1 MNIIDSHVQFGGF
14 ENVICSMSS
23 LEEGMKNFG
32 VTQGI
37 ISSLYGCEY
46 DRSGGRINANLNQID
61 VNKILMRD
69 ISTTRASFKALFWIR
84 PRSEKAGQTLETFLL
99 KNRSVFVGLTV
110 HPRYAGL
117 KFSSEKY
124 GSYLKLCKKL
134 SLPMCI
140 HTENDGFSNIEFVLE
155 AALDYPDV
163 NFVAMNMEMGSDHQ
177 EAIRC
182 IKECPN
188 LYGDTTLM
196 DIDAIINVVRACGS
210 RKILFGTGAPVLGDD
225 SYNRYINAEKKIRQ
239 KFKDAGAQNVF
250 HANAEKIFHLL

>member
-1 MNIIDSHVQFGGF
+1 
-14 ENVICSMSS
+14 MSF
-23 LEEGMKNFG
+23 LEEGMKSFG
-32 VTQGI
+32 VTQGM
-37 ISSLYGCEY
+37 ISSLYGYEY

-69 ISTTRASFKALFWIR
+69 ISTSRASFKALFWIR

-99 KNRSVFVGLTV
+99 KNRSLFVGLTV

-124 GSYLKLCKKL
+124 GSYLKLCRKL

-163 NFVAMNMEMGSDHQ
+163 NFVAVNMELGSDHQ

-188 LYGDTTLM
+188 LYGDTSMMEL
-196 DIDAIINVVRACGS
+196 DAIIDVVRACGS
-210 RKILFGTGAPVLGDD
+210 RKILFGSGAPFYGAD
-225 SYNRYINAEKKIRQ
+225 SYNRYITAEKKMRQ
-239 KFKDAGAQNVF
+239 KFKDAGAQNFF

>member
-1 MNIIDSHVQFGGF
+1 MNIIDSHVQLGVF

-23 LEEGMKNFG
+23 LEEGMKSFG

-46 DRSGGRINANLNQID
+46 DRSGVRINANINQID
-61 VNKILMRD
+61 VNKMLMRD
-69 ISTTRASFKALFWIR
+69 ISASKASFKALFWIR
-84 PRSEKAGQTLETFLL
+84 PRSEKAGHTLEAFLL
-99 KNRSVFVGLTV
+99 KNGAMFVGLTV
-110 HPRYAGL
+110 HPRFAGL
-117 KFSSEKY
+117 KFSSDNY
-124 GSYLKLCKKL
+124 SSYLKLCRKL

-140 HTENDGFSNIEFVLE
+140 HTENDGFSNIDFVLE

-163 NFVAMNMEMGSDHQ
+163 NFVAVNAEPGSDHM

-188 LYGDTTLM
+188 LYGDTALLEL
-196 DIDAIINVVRACGS
+196 DAIVDMIRACGS
-210 RKILFGTGAPVLGDD
+210 RKILFGSGAPALGAD

-239 KFKDAGAQNVF
+239 KFKEAGVQNVF
-250 HANAEKIFHLL
+250 RANAEKIFHLL

>member
-1 MNIIDSHVQFGGF
+1 MNIIDSHVQLGVF

-23 LEEGMKNFG
+23 LEVGMKNFG

-37 ISSLYGCEY
+37 VSSLYGCEY
-46 DRSGGRINANLNQID
+46 DRSGARINANVNQIE
-61 VNKILMRD
+61 VNRALMRD
-69 ISTTRASFKALFWIR
+69 ISASKTSFKALFWIR
-84 PRSEKAGQTLETFLL
+84 PRSEKAGHTLEAFLF

-117 KFSSEKY
+117 KFSAENY
-124 GSYLKLCKKL
+124 GSYLTLCRKL

-155 AALDYPDV
+155 AALEYPDV
-163 NFVAMNMEMGSDHQ
+163 NFVAVHMELGSDHQ

-196 DIDAIINVVRACGS
+196 ELDAIVDVVRACGS
-210 RKILFGTGAPVLGDD
+210 RKILFGSSAPALGID

-239 KFKDAGAQNVF
+239 RFKEAGVQNIF